1 MIRWKLKRY
10 ELRALQCGVVWDN
23 ATRVTNLKG
32 LLTTTQANNQN
43 FGDDALDRL
52 ITTTLGSTITT
63 PPPSP
68 TQTLGYDA
76 VGHRISGIN
85 NGINNGTTTYRL
97 ATNCHLLA
105 SSASRPA
112 KTCTDDALANPTNFN
127 HHNQNR
133 PKPCAGSGVWGNDLF
148 HFHLR

>member
-68 TQTLGYDA
+68 TQTLAYDA
-76 VGHRISGIN
+76 VGSRISGIN
-85 NGINNGTTTYRL
+85 NRTTTYRL
-97 ATNCHLLA
+97 ATNRHRLA
-105 SSASRPA
+105 SSAVSIV
-112 KTCTDDALANPTNFN
+112 KT
-127 HHNQNR
+127 
-133 PKPCAGSGVWGNDLF
+133 
-148 HFHLR
+148 